1 MRCFEE
7 SSLVVVLLGEVV
19 VRGAFLAGHEAGE
32 AELGAGLLARGDPLA
47 EAGLL
52 ELLLGFGVHLLGD
65 DLSALVHHEVGLAKA
80 AFGLVGGAVEHTAH
94 GADDR
99 FGLAGLLG
107 DGAAAGDTL
116 GGTAGG
122 SARGAA
128 AFRCLGGGGTAS
140 DAAAGSAALGCTRG
154 HGLAGGEAG
163 SAALGCTGRDRSAAG
178 RTAAT
183 GDTGCGAT
191 DSHVVEVKVTRR

>member
-1 MRCFEE
+1 MSATCGAFG
-7 SSLVVVLLGEVV
+7 SNLVVVLLGEFVV
-19 VRGAFLAGHEAGE
+19 GGAFLAGHEAGE

-47 EAGLL
+47 EAGLF
-52 ELLLGFGVHLLGD
+52 ELLLGVGVHLLGD
-65 DLSALVHHEVGLAKA
+65 DLSALVDHEVDLAEA
-80 AFGLVGGAVEHTAH
+80 AFGLVGGAAEHTAH

-99 FGLAGLLG
+99 FRLAGLLG
-107 DGAAAGDTL
+107 DGAAASDAL

-122 SARGAA
+122 PACGA

-140 DAAAGSAALGCTRG
+140 NAAAGSPAFGRPWG
-154 HGLAGGEAG
+154 HGLAGGPAG
-163 SAALGCTGRDRSAAG
+163 DAALGGTGRDRSAAG

-191 DSHVVEVKVTRR
+191 DSHVVEE